1 MTASPY
7 SRRPARAFWKNGVA
21 ADLPT
26 NTGLYRKRYA
36 ITRSDR
42 IATAG
47 SCFAQHI
54 ARNLRQRDYTV
65 LDVEP
70 APRLLQADDAAR
82 FGYGLYSA
90 RYGNIYTSR
99 QLLQLLQE
107 AFEGRDPGNIVWQKG
122 DRFFD
127 ALRPGVEPEGLG
139 SAMDVRRH
147 RASHIAK
154 VASLFR
160 DTDLFV
166 FTFGLTET
174 WIDRASGTVF
184 PTAPGTIA
192 GEFDPARFAFLNLDF
207 QDVWRDFVAARR
219 ILRQINPEIRFL
231 ITVSPV
237 PLTAT
242 ATDQHVLAA
251 TIYSKSVLRAVA
263 GRLYD
268 RFPDVDYFPSYE
280 IIGTPF
286 MRSIFYGDNLRE
298 VADDGVATVM
308 ETFFAEHGDE
318 TAGAVPQTK
327 PARRPTTKN
336 EETVVCEDILLE
348 AFSA

>member
-1 MTASPY
+1 MAGPPRRCRRRARPMTVSPY
-7 SRRPARAFWKNGVA
+7 RRRPPRSFWKNGVA
-21 ADLPT
+21 AELPT
-26 NTGLYRKRYA
+26 NTGLYHKRFA
-36 ITRSDR
+36 IGRTDR
-42 IATAG
+42 VATAG

-54 ARNLRQRDYTV
+54 ARNLRARDFTV

-70 APRLLQADDAAR
+70 APRLLPAEDAAR

-107 AFEGRDPGNIVWQKG
+107 AFEGRDPGDIVWQRG
-122 DRFFD
+122 DRFVD
-127 ALRPGVEPEGLG
+127 ALRPNVEPDGLV
-139 SAMDVRRH
+139 SPDDVRQH
-147 RASHIAK
+147 RASHVAR

-160 DTDLFV
+160 ETDVFV

-174 WIDRASGTVF
+174 WVDIASNTVF

-192 GEFDPARFAFLNLDF
+192 GSFDPARFAFLNLGF
-207 QDVWRDFVAARR
+207 TDVWRDFVMARR
-219 ILRQINPEIRFL
+219 ILRAINPAMRFL

-263 GRLYD
+263 GKLYD
-268 RFPDVDYFPSYE
+268 RFADVDYFPS
-280 IIGTPF
+280 
-286 MRSIFYGDNLRE
+286 
-298 VADDGVATVM
+298 
-308 ETFFAEHGDE
+308 
-318 TAGAVPQTK
+318 
-327 PARRPTTKN
+327 
-336 EETVVCEDILLE
+336 
-348 AFSA
+348 